1 MLTYI
6 LPEAL
11 QIGTM
16 SFERAATIAELD
28 VNENGRLD
36 PEEIENFNEIAI
48 HPERL
53 IGRLA
58 RTPLERKIDRT
69 GPCAWPK

>member
-28 VNENGRLD
+28 VNENGWLD
-36 PEEIENFNEIAI
+36 PEEIENFGEIAI

-53 IGRLA
+53 IGRIA

-69 GPCAWPK
+69 GPCACPK